1 MAKDGKRTP
10 TDQSYRGP
18 RPRRDK
24 TVEKNSRL
32 SVGECCPSGGGEDDR
47 TGLLQNTSLRLS
59 NLPRTG
65 SAPTMRED
73 LNRQEVHVVG

>member
-1 MAKDGKRTP
+1 MAKDGKRNP
-10 TDQSYRGP
+10 TDRSYRGP

-24 TVEKNSRL
+24 TVEKNGWF
-32 SVGECCPSGGGEDDR
+32 SVVECCPSGGGEDNR
-47 TGLLQNTSLRLS
+47 TGLLQSRSLRQS

-73 LNRQEVHVVG
+73 LNRQEDHVVG

>member
-10 TDQSYRGP
+10 TDRSYRGP

-32 SVGECCPSGGGEDDR
+32 SVGECCPSGGGEVDR